1 MRDLLV
7 LRDLVDFKRP
17 FEIINHILISQNGR
31 AKLLSKLGLEAA
43 DGIDALV
50 SQSLVYEQNNIPSLT
65 GFLVWL
71 DSDDLVIKRQTDSF
85 EDKVRVMTVH
95 GAKGLEAPIVILP
108 DTAPRSAPKT
118 SDIVEHNGLAVW
130 RPNKNMV
137 PETLN
142 PTLDK
147 LKLRQI
153 YERDRLLYVAL
164 TRAERW
170 LIIMGSGDIKEGADC
185 WYNIIHDAAVKVS
198 QVTHLQ

>member
-1 MRDLLV
+1 MRDLSV
-7 LRDLVDFKRP
+7 LRNLVDFKRP

-31 AKLLSKLGLEAA
+31 PKLLSKLGLEAA

-50 SQSLVYEQNNIPSLT
+50 SQSLVYEQNNVPSLT

-71 DSDDLVIKRQTDSF
+71 DSDDLVIKRQMDSF

-164 TRAERW
+164 TRSERW
-170 LIIMGSGDIKEGADC
+170 LIIMGSGDI
-185 WYNIIHDAAVKVS
+185 
-198 QVTHLQ
+198 